1 MSNNHLNFAKKLKD
15 DEYYTRRFLVDLIFS
30 RTVEVFGTKNVLY
43 VLAADSDRSFY
54 TKYAQS
60 HKLNFINNI
69 DLYNASCFLMTDAC
83 FANHWTTVVITNPP
97 FSQLINWLKE
107 IQRNVQYDGLQLC
120 LIVPITTLST
130 ASMIYYLQ
138 HCYFYPFNGKMNTF
152 FHGFELKS
160 VNTMLMTTFK
170 LNDWPVNPKQPVP
183 PTGDTFTTPVT
194 RIIYKSYYEAC
205 GYHLVG
211 VDPSRDHNL
220 FKRYIWE
227 KNKNNPN

>member
-30 RTVEVFGTKNVLY
+30 KTVEVLGTKNVLY

-54 TKYAQS
+54 TKYAQT

-69 DLYNASCFLMTDAC
+69 DLYNASLFMYS
-83 FANHWTTVVITNPP
+83 NGWTSCIITNPP

-107 IQRNVQYDGLQLC
+107 IQPVVEVGGLQLC

-138 HCYFYPFNGKMNTF
+138 HCYFYPFNGKMNIF

-211 VDPSRDHNL
+211 VDPNRGHNL